1 MIFLSFGQR
10 QVRSLTDS
18 FNVMSRNTWMFL
30 FQEQKK
36 PEWKSHNIADN
47 ETIVHGRR
55 HSTLSTHNSFPPP
68 LQVSHLKRRRCCAE
82 GQDADSISAS
92 RESVRER
99 EDEWGNRQGKQM
111 LQMKKRWEAHIS
123 QVEDRQTDRQEDRH
137 HKVFIW
143 LLEDG
148 RYSLRT
154 QTL

>member
-1 MIFLSFGQR
+1 MIFLSFDQR

-99 EDEWGNRQGKQM
+99 RWVRKQTGKANAADEKEVGGSH
-111 LQMKKRWEAHIS
+111 LAGG
-123 QVEDRQTDRQEDRH
+123 RQTDRQEDRH